1 MKWRGI
7 GKKRLRRNTFD
18 LLPGIPTDPERSS
31 IDGDGRK
38 HTHTHR
44 NTHTQRNTHTHTR
57 THTQTHTEPINIKA
71 LKQAKERP

>member
-38 HTHTHR
+38 HTHTH
-44 NTHTQRNTHTHTR
+44 TH

-71 LKQAKERP
+71 LKQTKERL

>member
-38 HTHTHR
+38 
-44 NTHTQRNTHTHTR
+44 NTHTHTH

-71 LKQAKERP
+71 LKQTKERL

>member
-38 HTHTHR
+38 HTHTH
-44 NTHTQRNTHTHTR
+44 

-71 LKQAKERP
+71 LKQTKERL

>member
-1 MKWRGI
+1 MLHSKVAVKWRGI

-38 HTHTHR
+38 HTHTH
-44 NTHTQRNTHTHTR
+44 THTHK
-57 THTQTHTEPINIKA
+57 HIQSPSI
-71 LKQAKERP
+71 LKH

>member
-38 HTHTHR
+38 HTHTHTE
-44 NTHTQRNTHTHTR
+44 THTHRETHTHTHAH
-57 THTQTHTEPINIKA
+57 THKHIQSPSI
-71 LKQAKERP
+71 LKH